1 MFWSAVSLS
10 YALSAD
16 QLQKKDVAVW
26 DSVKASVAIL
36 LREGSPAG
44 QAALISDSGLFL
56 ANQATVP
63 DVVVEARL
71 SSGKI
76 LHLRWV
82 ATDGPTQTVLLQAGD
97 WQAGD
102 GRAVRLH
109 DPAQPLVKAP
119 VVVVLPQGPVRGE
132 LVATNRLGIVNPSK
146 RMFPLGE
153 VHFEATEQ
161 SVAGALVFDESGN
174 LVGLLN
180 ATLSASSEPSHSL
193 QKIPVPKGFP
203 LPPPGTRTLLAPA
216 KMGPGSLM
224 VGYTVGPGVL
234 HRVVAG
240 FVSPEHQVQHP
251 AIGVFCK
258 DAPGMGALVQQ
269 VKADS
274 PAEKAGLKA
283 GDVIIKMDGAV
294 IQNQFDFARAIEA
307 KDVGDGLTVVVVRD
321 GMAKTLKVT
330 VGAVVIG
337 AS

>member
-1 MFWSAVSLS
+1 MFWSAVSLT

-26 DSVKASVAIL
+26 DSVKASIAIL
-36 LREGSPAG
+36 LREGAPTG

-63 DVVVEARL
+63 DAVVEARL

-102 GRAVRLH
+102 GRAIRLH
-109 DPAQPLVKAP
+109 DPTLALIKSP
-119 VVVVLPQGPVRGE
+119 VLVVLSQGPVRGE
-132 LVATNRLGIVNPSK
+132 LVATNRFGVVNPSK

-180 ATLSASSEPSHSL
+180 ATLSASSDTSQSL
-193 QKIPVPKGFP
+193 QKIPVPRGFP
-203 LPPPGTRTLLAPA
+203 LPPPGQRTLLAPA
-216 KMGPGSLM
+216 KMGPASLM
-224 VGYTVGPGVL
+224 VGYTVGPSVL
-234 HRVVAG
+234 HRVVEG
-240 FVSPEHQVQHP
+240 FLSPHHQVQHP
-251 AIGVFCK
+251 AIGVYCK

-269 VKADS
+269 VNAGS
-274 PAEKAGLKA
+274 PADKAGLRA
-283 GDVIIKMDGAV
+283 GDVIMKMDGVV

-307 KDVGDGLTVVVVRD
+307 KNVGDGLVVVVVRD
-321 GMAKTLKVT
+321 GVAKTLQLT
-330 VGAVVIG
+330 VAAVVIG
-337 AS
+337 AN